1 MFIGASIPTKSDTM
15 FRYWI
20 LLLIVSSIALG
31 AGFRTVNLESTHDSE
46 IIEQNNLDHPWEVYD
61 SLIRLNQPNA
71 ARGLLRAI
79 LNEGIANKNHY
90 AITRSINSFIQ
101 TLAPLEPDERK
112 SLFVE
117 LDSIVQ
123 TLPEPSQTLSK
134 TLLVRQLMYRH
145 RFWLPYGVDVSP
157 VKIGDE
163 TLSLSNVHDKAK
175 YVFNRTEAISKKYGE
190 LKIHNF
196 SKYHDFLVQDKKREK
211 LLPTVFDFVAVN
223 LIEFYQNNDFQ
234 RYHDWKYVGESNE
247 TWFYTPDKF
256 SKVNFDK
263 ESLRDKI
270 LNVYKNLEEFHLE
283 DTQLLSSIYYQRLK
297 YILGEVSTKDTAAV
311 WKSGFDYFSDQ
322 SSRSKF
328 LYEMARLKYES
339 GKSYD
344 FKTNTSVRNDLLA
357 AKKLLKDEIKKFPS
371 SDFSEQIADLIQVIQ
386 QPQVNF
392 RAQSIAYPGDQIP
405 IKIEHKN
412 IENIVMYVFKV
423 PDEKPEKLGLRT
435 LLKDGHYDLVREL
448 DMTVHDLGDH
458 QKRSTEYLLDE
469 IENPG
474 DYFMLVTSSGE
485 AFEKALSTDSLW
497 YDLPKARHTLKVSE
511 IMVTT
516 AKNNSGLWFYVTDY
530 KSGTPVEG
538 ARVKIYTNYRRVR
551 SLPNS
556 PSRRGK
562 TDETGR
568 YFAEIDRENIY
579 YTVEYEQ
586 SEVSSTDYIYNYT
599 RDEKEYKINVLTDRA
614 IYRPGQTV
622 HYKIIAYSGKANDF
636 QVAKKESVALHI
648 KNHSGS
654 TIHQKT
660 VETNEYG
667 SAHGTFTLPTGGPF
681 GHFSMDAN
689 FNAHRGNSATGS
701 HRFRVE
707 EYKRPTFEAK
717 IEPPKNEA
725 KLNDSVVVTGLAKA
739 FAGFPITD
747 AQVNYK
753 IYRSWN
759 TYWRYHGG
767 TDQGRD
773 LVIDSALTTDENGE
787 FDINFFA
794 KTDPNAPENANYSF
808 EIIADVVDISGET
821 HAASTSLRLSKT
833 GLTLR
838 YNGPQEIRT
847 DQEGNA
853 VYYVMNR
860 AHQTQSGFK
869 GKVEVYKM
877 EQPTRFLPR
886 IWRESQFKK
895 FEKGDWKALFPYAKL
910 TSEVSSKLNETLM
923 KTVEF
928 EVADSIKI
936 KDLVD
941 HKQGV
946 YRLSAYTV
954 TKKGDTLRN
963 SQELKV
969 INMKSKEI
977 PQNSEIWS
985 YQSCSTLKVGESVD
999 FLVGSSFKN
1008 ASAFVQ
1014 IRRGDVVIKEEWLDL
1029 KNRQTLSYTATDKD
1043 RGGISYHVSM
1053 VYDGKH
1059 YSKSHYVNVPR
1070 TDKMLTIEAET
1081 FRDELLPGQEEEW
1094 RFTVSGEGADELA
1107 AEVCAGMYDAS
1118 LDQFAGNY
1126 WGFWPYRSNY
1136 HYPSWRPVDRRSSSW
1151 SSGQGK
1157 WNDLSYLIQRRYR
1170 HPTIAI
1176 FGGLK
1181 DRYYTRNRNTLAFA
1195 SASSHDSRGM
1205 DAVSEME
1212 EIQVSGENTLAQE
1225 QKAKKSRVD
1234 SDQLSADKAE
1244 GTDNNRNKVTKVR
1257 KNFNETAFFY
1267 PDLKTNKNN
1276 EFVVSFTLPES
1287 LTEWKFMALAHTKD
1301 LKSGHVQLKTIAQK
1315 PLMVS
1320 SNAPRFFRSG
1330 DQFDFASKVVNMTD
1344 EEQMVAVNLNFFN
1357 PTNEEEVNLIGQ
1369 QSPTKQV
1376 KIPAGASK
1384 EVVWNLDLTNQQGLI
1399 AYKITAA
1406 NESFSDGEQKAI
1418 PILSNRQYITEAMP
1432 FVVTDKGVSKFS
1444 FDKLKNTTS
1453 STLNHERVTLEYTSN
1468 PAWNAVLALPY
1479 LVEYPYECAE
1489 QIFSRYYANQ
1499 LASDVIETK
1508 PKIKAMFEEWRNYSP
1523 AVFMSALNKN
1533 EELKNILLEET
1544 PWILDAE
1551 DESER
1556 KRRIAELFEVNQLAR
1571 NQEKALHLL
1580 SKKQNSDGGFG
1591 WFGGNRSN
1599 IYITQHIVAGFGHLE
1614 KLGIE
1619 VPQKAKNMI
1628 DDALNFMDSYHLRH
1642 YKQLT
1647 EKQRKEIGVSSITL
1661 HWLYAS
1667 SYFDKQSNSS
1677 TQKVKDHYHKKLQS
1691 HWSNFGLQQQAMAG
1705 LYFKSVNDEKNT
1717 QIILA
1722 SLRDRAKND
1731 SDQGMYFP
1739 ENKGGYYWNQA
1750 KIETQAMII
1759 EFFVDVEAQKEEI
1772 DALRLWLIL
1781 QKRSNSWESTKA
1793 TALATYALLLN
1804 GTDYLAEHEDP
1815 TIKVGKEE
1823 IVFTENS
1830 NASDNIQEKIV
1841 NRSPGL
1847 GHFKTTWAGN
1857 EVYEELGNIEIEKS
1871 DATPSYG
1878 ALYWSYFEDMS
1889 KIEASSNADISIEKT
1904 YREVQAGAKGDEYVA
1919 SNTFE
1924 VGDRVNI
1931 ELVVTVAQDMEY
1943 VHIKDLRPAG
1953 FEPKMALSR
1962 HHREKGLWYY
1972 QSPRDVSMNYFI
1984 ERLPKG
1990 THVLNYDV
1998 FVTHSGQFESGNAT
2012 VQCMYAPEFTAHSGG
2027 EKVVVK
2033 R

>member
-1 MFIGASIPTKSDTM
+1 M

-31 AGFRTVNLESTHDSE
+31 AGFRTVNLDSTNDSE
-46 IIEQNNLDHPWEVYD
+46 IINSNNLDHPWEVYD
-61 SLIRLNQPNA
+61 SLIRVNQPNA
-71 ARGLLRAI
+71 ARGVLRVI

-90 AITRSINSFIQ
+90 AISRSINSFIQ

-112 SLFVE
+112 MLFVE

-134 TLLVRQLMYRH
+134 TLLVRQIMYRH

-157 VKIGDE
+157 VKIGDD
-163 TLSLSNVHDKAK
+163 TLSLSNLHDKAK
-175 YVFNRTEAISKKYGE
+175 YVFSRTEAISKKYGE
-190 LKIHNF
+190 LKSHNF
-196 SKYHDFLVQDKKREK
+196 SKYHDFLVQDEKREK

-234 RYHDWKYVGESNE
+234 RYHEWKHEGESQE
-247 TWFYTPDKF
+247 SWFYTPDKF
-256 SKVNFDK
+256 SKLKLN
-263 ESLRDKI
+263 EATLRHKI
-270 LNVYKNLEEFHLE
+270 LNVYKNLEKFHLAK
-283 DTQLLSSIYYQRLK
+283 DHLLSSIYYQRLK

-311 WKSGFDYFSDQ
+311 WKSGFNYFNDQ

-328 LYEMARLKYES
+328 LYEMAYLKYES
-339 GKSYD
+339 GKNYN
-344 FKTNTSVRNDLLA
+344 FNTNTSVKNDLLA
-357 AKKLLKDEIKKFPS
+357 AKNMLKVELQKFPS
-371 SDFSEQIADLIQVIQ
+371 NDFSEQIGNLIQVIE

-405 IKIEHKN
+405 IKIEHQN
-412 IENIVMYVFKV
+412 IEHIIMYVFKV
-423 PDEKPEKLGLRT
+423 PDEKPEKLGLRA
-435 LLKDGHYDLVREL
+435 LLKDGHYDLVRKL
-448 DMTVHDLGDH
+448 DMTINDLGDH

-474 DYFMLVTSSGE
+474 DYFMLITSSGE
-485 AFEKALSTDSLW
+485 AFEKALSSDSLW
-497 YDLPKARHTLKVSE
+497 HDLSKARHNLKVSE

-516 AKNNSGLWFYVTDY
+516 AKNDSGVQFYVTDY
-530 KSGTPVEG
+530 KSGAPLEG
-538 ARVKIYTNYRRVR
+538 AKVKIYSNYRRVR
-551 SLPNS
+551 FLPDI
-556 PSRRGK
+556 PSRTGN

-568 YFAEIDRENIY
+568 YFAKIDRENIY

-586 SEVSSTDYIYNYT
+586 SEVSSTDYIYNYK
-599 RDEKEYKINVLTDRA
+599 REEKEYKVNVLTDRA

-622 HYKIIAYSGKANDF
+622 HYKIIAYRGKANDF
-636 QVAKKESVALHI
+636 QVANKESVALNI
-648 KNHSGS
+648 KNNSRS
-654 TIHQKT
+654 TIHKKT
-660 VETNEYG
+660 LETNEYG
-667 SAHGTFTLPTGGPF
+667 SAHGTFTLPMGGPF
-681 GHFSMDAN
+681 GSFSMEAD

-707 EYKRPTFEAK
+707 EYKRPTFEVK
-717 IEPPKNEA
+717 IEQPKKEA
-725 KLNDSVVVTGLAKA
+725 KLNDSVAVTGLAKA

-747 AQVNYK
+747 AKVNYK

-759 TYWRYHGG
+759 TYWRYYGVA
-767 TDQGRD
+767 DQGRD
-773 LVIDSALTTDENGE
+773 LVIDSVLTTDEKGE

-794 KTDPNAPENANYSF
+794 KPDPNAPENANYSF

-821 HAASTSLRLSKT
+821 HAVSTSLNLSKT

-847 DQEGNA
+847 DQEGDA
-853 VYYVMNR
+853 VYHVMNM
-860 AHQTQSGFK
+860 AHQPQSGFK
-869 GKVEVYKM
+869 GKVEVYKI

-886 IWRESQFKK
+886 IWAESQYKK

-910 TSEVSSKLNETLM
+910 TSGTTSELNETLK
-923 KTVEF
+923 KTVKF

-941 HKQGV
+941 NKQGV

-1014 IRRGDVVIKEEWLDL
+1014 LRRGEEVIKEEWLDL
-1029 KNRQTLSYTATDKD
+1029 TIRQTLRYTATEED

-1081 FRDELLPGQEEEW
+1081 FRDQLLPGQEEEW
-1094 RFTVSGEGADELA
+1094 RFTVSGEGVDELA

-1136 HYPSWRPVDRRSSSW
+1136 YYPSWRPVDSRLSRW
-1151 SSGQGK
+1151 NSGQGK

-1170 HPTIAI
+1170 NPTIDI

-1181 DRYYTRNRNTLAFA
+1181 DRYYTRNRKTIAFA
-1195 SASSHDSRGM
+1195 SARSNDSHGM

-1225 QKAKKSRVD
+1225 QKAKKSRAD
-1234 SDQLSADKAE
+1234 SDQLSVDKAE
-1244 GTDNNRNKVTKVR
+1244 GTDDNRNKVAKVR

-1301 LKSGHVQLKTIAQK
+1301 LKSGNVQLKTVAQK

-1320 SNAPRFFRSG
+1320 SNAPRFFRTG

-1344 EEQMVAVNLNFFN
+1344 EEQMVDVNLSFFK
-1357 PTNEEEVNLIGQ
+1357 PTNDEVVNLIGQ
-1369 QSPTKQV
+1369 QSQSKQV
-1376 KIPAGASK
+1376 TIPAGASK
-1384 EVVWNLDLTNQQGLI
+1384 EVVWNLDLSNQEGLI

-1418 PILSNRQYITEAMP
+1418 PVLSNRQYITEAMP

-1453 STLNHERVTLEYTSN
+1453 STLKHERVTLEYTSN

-1479 LVEYPYECAE
+1479 LAEYPYECAE

-1508 PKIKAMFEEWRNYSP
+1508 PKIKAMFEEWRNFSP
-1523 AVFMSALNKN
+1523 EVFMSALSKN

-1571 NQEKALHLL
+1571 SQEKALYLL
-1580 SKKQNSDGGFG
+1580 NKKQNSDGGFG

-1599 IYITQHIVAGFGHLE
+1599 IYITQHIVAGFGHLK

-1619 VPQKAKNMI
+1619 VPQKAKTMI
-1628 DDALNFMDSYHLRH
+1628 DDALSYMDHYHLSQ
-1642 YKQLT
+1642 YSKLT
-1647 EKQRKEIGVSSITL
+1647 EEQKKKIGVSSITL

-1667 SYFDKQSNSS
+1667 SYFPNKSS
-1677 TQKVKDHYHKKLQS
+1677 QEIEKIKDHYHKKLQS
-1691 HWSNFGLQQQAMAG
+1691 NWSNFGLQQQAMAG
-1705 LYFKSVNDEKNT
+1705 LYFNRVNDEKYT
-1717 QIILA
+1717 KIIIS

-1731 SDQGMYFP
+1731 SDKGMYFP
-1739 ENKGGYYWNQA
+1739 ENNGGYYWNQA
-1750 KIETQAMII
+1750 KIETQALII
-1759 EFFVDVEAQKEEI
+1759 EFFADVEAQNAEI
-1772 DALRLWLIL
+1772 DALRSWLIL

-1804 GTDYLAEHEDP
+1804 GTDYLADHEDP

-1823 IVFTENS
+1823 IVFTETNKT
-1830 NASDNIQEKIV
+1830 NERFVK
-1841 NRSPGL
+1841 RSPGL
-1847 GHFKTTWAGN
+1847 GHFKTTWTGG

-1871 DATPSYG
+1871 TATPSYG
-1878 ALYWSYFEDMS
+1878 ALYWAYFEDMS
-1889 KIEASSNADISIEKT
+1889 KIEASSNSDISIKKT
-1904 YREVQAGAKGDEYVA
+1904 YRKVKAGAKGYEYVA
-1919 SNTFE
+1919 ANTFK

-1943 VHIKDLRPAG
+1943 VHLKDLRPAG
-1953 FEPKMALSR
+1953 FEPKMTLSQ
-1962 HHREKGLWYY
+1962 HQWENGLWYY

-1998 FVTHSGQFESGNAT
+1998 FVTHSGQFEAGNAT
-2012 VQCMYAPEFTAHSGG
+2012 VQCMYAPEFVAHSGG
-2027 EKVVVK
+2027 EKVSVEK
-2033 R
+2033 